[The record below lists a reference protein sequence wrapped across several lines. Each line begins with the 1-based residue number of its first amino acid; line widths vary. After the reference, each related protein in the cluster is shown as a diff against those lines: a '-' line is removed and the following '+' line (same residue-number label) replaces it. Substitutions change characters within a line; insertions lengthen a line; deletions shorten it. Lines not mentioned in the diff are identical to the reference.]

1 MFILQRPRRGSP
13 VVRRTDPAGTG
24 ISECTTIRSGLQ
36 TCLGAHNDPSSA
48 TRRTGRVDCKPRRHA
63 GFAAAHGYAALGCVL
78 HGPLLFCLRPKA
90 AGRGYIFLS

>member
-1 MFILQRPRRGSP
+1 MLAT
-13 VVRRTDPAGTG
+13 VLTMVKA
-24 ISECTTIRSGLQ
+24 Q
-36 TCLGAHNDPSSA
+36 TKTPNDPSSA